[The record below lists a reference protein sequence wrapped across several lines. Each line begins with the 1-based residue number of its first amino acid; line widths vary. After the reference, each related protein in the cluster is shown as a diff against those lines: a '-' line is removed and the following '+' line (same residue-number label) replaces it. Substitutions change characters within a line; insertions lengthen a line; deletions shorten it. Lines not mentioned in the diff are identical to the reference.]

1 MICPYYIAWCYADA
15 NWSYWPAHAPLGEAR
30 ETPAQ
35 IRARRLGKRRSAVA
49 AIKASPNYVALQIHR
64 STLRDDAEDDG
75 FQTPDAEDDQISKR
89 QWESSVMHWRRLLAA
104 ARAPMKVEIDVSRKK
119 TRAHRPRRRKA
130 TTENGPATIEN
141 GPATTENGPATT
153 ENGPATAENGSA
165 TAENAPPRDGRS
177 LPQREEESLELLAE
191 AGVDYGKFTLE
202 EAVSKHRDSK
212 DKDFRRALRVAIAKL
227 RLDGKNKEDKDYQ
240 LNLFYLDLAHHLADL
255 DIDEHE
261 TVALRSAFLKA
272 ATDRAWNS

>member
-1 MICPYYIAWCYADA
+1 MWCYADA

-75 FQTPDAEDDQISKR
+75 FQTPDAEDEQISKR

-130 TTENGPATIEN
+130 TTENV
-141 GPATTENGPATT
+141 PATTENGPATT
-153 ENGPATAENGSA
+153 ENGSA
-165 TAENAPPRDGRS
+165 TVENAPHRDSRS

-272 ATDRAWNS
+272 ATDRARNS

>member
-104 ARAPMKVEIDVSRKK
+104 AREPMKVEIDVGRKK

-130 TTENGPATIEN
+130 
-141 GPATTENGPATT
+141 
-153 ENGPATAENGSA
+153 
-165 TAENAPPRDGRS
+165 NAPPSDDRS
-177 LPQREEESLELLAE
+177 LAQQEDESLELLAE
-191 AGVDYGKFTLE
+191 AGIDYGKFTLE

-212 DKDFRRALRVAIAKL
+212 DKDFRRALRVGIANL
-227 RLDGKNKEDKDYQ
+227 RLHGKTEVDKDYQ
-240 LNLFYLDLAHHLADL
+240 LNLFYLDLADHLADL
-255 DIDEHE
+255 GIDEHE
-261 TVALRSAFLKA
+261 AVALRSAFLKA
-272 ATDRAWNS
+272 ATDRARNS